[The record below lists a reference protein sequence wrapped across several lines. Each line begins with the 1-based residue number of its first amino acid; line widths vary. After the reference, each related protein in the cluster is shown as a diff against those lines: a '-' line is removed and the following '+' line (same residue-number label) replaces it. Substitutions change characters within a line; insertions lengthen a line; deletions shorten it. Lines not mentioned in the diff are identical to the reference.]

1 MQMWDNNRTELSELP
16 VAHSSMDEE
25 TMLTVSVNH
34 EVQAQAAELPTREK
48 IKRLQEAMLPMQSKQ
63 PEPRHFFAPG
73 MYLRELVVPA
83 GMLMVGKIHKHEH
96 FLLVLKGRA
105 EVISE
110 FGRVV
115 VEAGHI
121 SISPAG
127 VKRVVLALEDTQFV
141 TVHVNKDDSQ
151 DLAVIEAAHIDP
163 EVLGIG
169 APTQQEVL
177 K

>member
-1 MQMWDNNRTELSELP
+1 MMLS
-16 VAHSSMDEE
+16 
-25 TMLTVSVNH
+25 VSENH
-34 EVQAQAAELPTREK
+34 EVQEKNTELPTREK
-48 IKRLQEAMLPMQSKQ
+48 IQKLQEAMIAIQCDQ

-73 MYLRELVVPA
+73 MYLRELIVPS

-96 FLLVLKGRA
+96 FLLVLNGKA

-110 FGRVV
+110 FGRMV

-141 TVHVNKDDSQ
+141 TVHVNKEDSK
-151 DLAVIEAAHIDP
+151 DLTIIEADHIEP
-163 EVLGIG
+163 EVLSINANGQKEI
-169 APTQQEVL
+169 L

>member
-1 MQMWDNNRTELSELP
+1 
-16 VAHSSMDEE
+16 
-25 TMLTVSVNH
+25 MLTVSENH
-34 EVQAQAAELPTREK
+34 EVQLADVELPTREK
-48 IKRLQEAMLPMQSKQ
+48 IQRLQEAMLPMQSKQ
-63 PEPRHFFAPG
+63 PDPRHFFAPG

-96 FLLVLKGRA
+96 FLLVLKGKA

-110 FGRVV
+110 FGRMV

-141 TVHVNKDDSQ
+141 TVHVNKNDSQ
-151 DLAVIEAAHIDP
+151 DLVVIENDHI
-163 EVLGIG
+163 ESEILGLG
-169 APTQQEVL
+169 AQPQQETI

>member
-1 MQMWDNNRTELSELP
+1 MLAVSE
-16 VAHSSMDEE
+16 
-25 TMLTVSVNH
+25 NH
-34 EVQAQAAELPTREK
+34 EVEAIDASAPTREK
-48 IKRLQEAMLPMQSKQ
+48 IQKLQETMLPIQSEQ
-63 PEPRHFFAPG
+63 PKPSHFFAPG

-110 FGRVV
+110 FGRMV

-141 TVHVNKDDSQ
+141 TVHVNKNDSQ
-151 DLAVIEAAHIDP
+151 DLAVIESEHIDQ
-163 EVLGIG
+163 EILELG
-169 APTQQEVL
+169 APTQQEIL

>member
-1 MQMWDNNRTELSELP
+1 MWDNNRTELSELP

-48 IKRLQEAMLPMQSKQ
+48 IQRLQEAMLPMQSKQ

-141 TVHVNKDDSQ
+141 TVHVNKENSQ

-163 EVLGIG
+163 EVLDIG
-169 APTQQEVL
+169 AQTQQEVL

>member
-48 IKRLQEAMLPMQSKQ
+48 IQRLQEAMLPMQSKQ

-115 VEAGHI
+115 VDAGHI

-141 TVHVNKDDSQ
+141 TVHVNKEDSQ

-169 APTQQEVL
+169 AQTQQEVL

>member
-1 MQMWDNNRTELSELP
+1 MTDA
-16 VAHSSMDEE
+16 V
-25 TMLTVSVNH
+25 LTVAESH
-34 EVQAQAAELPTREK
+34 EIDTAYQPPSRER
-48 IKRLQEAMLPMQSKQ
+48 IQDLQNAMVPIQCEQ

-83 GMLMVGKIHKHEH
+83 GMLIVGKIHKHEH
-96 FLLVLKGRA
+96 FLMVLKGKA

-110 FGRVV
+110 FGRMT

-141 TVHVNKDDSQ
+141 TVHVNKDDSH
-151 DLAVIEAAHIDP
+151 DLTVIEAEHIEP
-163 EVLGIG
+163 ELLAMGANAQKEVLS
-169 APTQQEVL
+169 
-177 K
+177 